1 MNNIITNPI
10 TRKYIYGVLAAA
22 VPLAISAGIISGS
35 DAILWL
41 ALASAIL
48 GAGANALASQNTPE
62 REPVEPAV
70 EPPVYATRAERLAAE
85 EEGKL

>member
-1 MNNIITNPI
+1 MNNIIKNPD
-10 TRKYIYGVLAAA
+10 TRKYIYGILAAA
-22 VPLAISAGIISGS
+22 VPLAISCGLVSGS

-41 ALASAIL
+41 ALAAAIL

-70 EPPVYATRAERLAAE
+70 EAPVYATRAERIAAE